1 MNPQRARRLFYLAA
15 AAMAAWLVFLAVTA
29 YRY

>member
-1 MNPQRARRLFYLAA
+1 MNRRRAWFLFLAA
-15 AAMAAWLVFLAVTA
+15 ATAMTVWLVFLAVTA

>member
-1 MNPQRARRLFYLAA
+1 MTRRSSWLLFLAAA
-15 AAMAAWLVFLAVTA
+15 AAMAVWLVFLAVTA

>member
-1 MNPQRARRLFYLAA
+1 MNPQRARRLFFAA
-15 AAMAAWLVFLAVTA
+15 LIAMAAWLVFLAVTA